1 MFYLGLFH
9 QLLGEICFALPS
21 LIMNFSILPFSSVNF
36 CLIYPQTML
45 LGRLEFD
52 NIMLY

>member
-9 QLLGEICFALPS
+9 QLLGEICFELPTM
-21 LIMNFSILPFSSVNF
+21 IMSFSILPFSSFNF

-52 NIMLY
+52 NIILY